1 MKKISLALV
10 LSGALSVLTAD
21 ILSFSAGAG
30 YWQEGVSGYIKIGDV
45 TNYFQNKQAESDG
58 NDNTGNF
65 GLKDK
70 KNPYVWLKFIHPVPL
85 IPNIKLQY
93 TKYDS
98 TGYSNYISGG
108 EIKIFEDI
116 SIPAFLTNATTTQT
130 INSYD
135 LTLFY
140 EFNPTIADIEVG
152 LGVDL
157 WQGKTKIYGT
167 GAGETKTWVDESWTV
182 PLPYLYG
189 GIETIEFSG
198 FSFNANV
205 KLAKISDAHH
215 YDYQFS
221 LSYTAD
227 NMFDSINPFLKLG
240 YRNKEVYAKDG
251 DNEMLLKYKGAF
263 LEIGAKF

>member
-98 TGYSNYISGG
+98 TGNSNNISGG
-108 EIKIFEDI
+108 EIKFFENI
-116 SIPAFLTNATTTQT
+116 NIPVSLTNATTTQT

-140 EFNPTIADIEVG
+140 EFNPVIVDIEIG

-167 GAGETKTWVDESWTV
+167 GAGEEKTWVDEDWIV

-189 GIETIEFSG
+189 SIETMKFFG
-198 FSFNANV
+198 FSLNANV
-205 KLAKISDAHH
+205 KYLKIGDFHH
-215 YDYQFS
+215 YDYQGG
-221 LSYTAD
+221 LKYTID
-227 NMFDSINPFLKLG
+227 ILGPVNPFLKIG
-240 YRNKEVYAKDG
+240 YRYKEVFAKDK
-251 DNEMLLKYKGAF
+251 DDEMLLKYNGTF